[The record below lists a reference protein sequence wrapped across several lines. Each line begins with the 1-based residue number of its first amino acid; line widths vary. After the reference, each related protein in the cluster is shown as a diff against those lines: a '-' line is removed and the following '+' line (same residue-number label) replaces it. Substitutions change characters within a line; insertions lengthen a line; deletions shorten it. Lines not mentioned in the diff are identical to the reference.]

1 MTGHLTVSVTY
12 SGGRIV
18 SKQYDG
24 GLVKQMGPYQQIGS
38 ITGPYDIAPSIVAIR
53 CFTTPREAI
62 S

>member
-38 ITGPYDIAPSIVAIR
+38 ITGPYDIASRGVVKHRIATI
-53 CFTTPREAI
+53 EGAI